1 EQELE
6 VREMVFTYKL
16 NYLQGEYEGG
26 RLSDIAYDDEKREI
40 EAEIE
45 DIMMR
50 LKLTR
55 EGKNV

>member
-1 EQELE
+1 
-6 VREMVFTYKL
+6 VRWW
-16 NYLQGEYEGG
+16 QGEYEGG

-55 EGKNV
+55 EGKHA

>member
-1 EQELE
+1 
-6 VREMVFTYKL
+6 MVFTYKL